1 VGAAAAPRLCE
12 DGFTVVRDTLED
24 LITYLKSGDAAA
36 LSHSALEHLLN
47 ARGQELLRQL
57 LQAHLDARGPGAAAG
72 PVRGA
77 DGIARN
83 QARLHERDLSTI
95 FGEVQVRRL
104 GYGAEKVESL
114 HPLDA
119 ELNLPPEQYSF
130 GLRRRAAE
138 EAAKGSFEETV
149 QSLAAHTGTAIG
161 KRQVEQ
167 LVRRAAADFDA
178 FYAQRQPD
186 ARAPTA
192 PLLVLTVDGKGVVMR
207 REDLREGTRQAA
219 ATRQHKL
226 GTRLSKGEK
235 RNAKRMATVAAV
247 YTVAP
252 FVRTPQD
259 VVRTLAP
266 AAQDEGP
273 KRPRPEHKRVW
284 ASLQKSPDDVIA
296 DAFVEAHRRDPDQTK
311 RWVALVD
318 GSDPQLARLEKTAQ
332 RAGVPLTIV
341 LDVMHVAEYLWSAS
355 LAFHAEDSPEREAWV
370 GERLLA
376 VLEGRASLVAA
387 GMRRSATRRD
397 LSAPERKSVD
407 DCARYLLNH
416 KAYLRYDEYLEAG
429 LPIAT
434 GVIEGACRHL
444 VKDRMDVTGARWSLA
459 GAEAV
464 LRLRALRA
472 SGDFEE
478 YWQFHEQQ
486 EHQRNHAARYAD
498 GKAVPLRGRHLRP
511 VK

>member
-1 VGAAAAPRLCE
+1 MGALAARLCE
-12 DGFTVVRDTLED
+12 DGFRVARDELEH

-36 LSHSALEHLLN
+36 LSHSALEQLLS
-47 ARGQELLRQL
+47 ARGQELLRTL
-57 LQAHLDARGPGAAAG
+57 LQAHLDVRGPGAAAG

-77 DGIARN
+77 DGIARD
-83 QARLHERDLSTI
+83 QARLHERGLSTL
-95 FGEVQVRRL
+95 FGEVRVRRL
-104 GYGAEKVESL
+104 GYGADGAESL

-119 ELNLPPEQYSF
+119 DLNLPAEQYSF

-138 EAAKGSFEETV
+138 EAAKVSFDETV
-149 QSLAAHTGTAIG
+149 QSLAAQTGTEVG

-167 LVRRAAADFDA
+167 LVPRAATDFDA
-178 FYAQRQPD
+178 FYAQRQP
-186 ARAPTA
+186 AAGAPTA
-192 PLLVLTVDGKGVVMR
+192 SLLVLTVDSKGVVMR
-207 REDLREGTRQAA
+207 PADLRDATRRA
-219 ATRQHKL
+219 ATTRKHKL

-252 FVRTPQD
+252 FIRTPED

-266 AAQDEGP
+266 APQDEGA

-284 ASLQKSPDDVIA
+284 ASLQKTADDVIEDVFA
-296 DAFVEAHRRDPDQTK
+296 EAQRRDPDQTK
-311 RWVALVD
+311 RWVAVVD
-318 GSDPQLARLEKTAQ
+318 GSDPQLARLEQTA
-332 RAGVPLTIV
+332 RRYGVQLTIV
-341 LDVMHVAEYLWSAS
+341 LDVMHVAEYLWSAA
-355 LAFHAEDSPEREAWV
+355 LAFHAEDSPDREAWV

-387 GMRRSATRRD
+387 GMRRSATRRE
-397 LSAPERKSVD
+397 LSVADRKPVD

-416 KAYLRYDEYLEAG
+416 KAYLHYHEYLAAG

-472 SGDFEE
+472 SGDFDE
-478 YWQFHEQQ
+478 YWRFHEQQ
-486 EHQRNHAARYAD
+486 EYARTHTARYKD
-498 GKAVPLRGRHLRP
+498 GRVVAVKGRRLRR

>member
-1 VGAAAAPRLCE
+1 
-12 DGFTVVRDTLED
+12 LEE
-24 LITYLKSGDAAA
+24 LITYLKSGEAAA
-36 LSHSALEHLLN
+36 LSHSALERLLS

-72 PVRGA
+72 PMRGA
-77 DGIARN
+77 DGIARD
-83 QARLHERDLSTI
+83 QGRLHARGLATI

-104 GYGAEKVESL
+104 GYGADGAESL

-119 ELNLPPEQYSF
+119 DLNLPTEQYSF

-138 EAAKGSFEETV
+138 EAAKASFEETV
-149 QSLAAHTGTAIG
+149 QSLAAHTGTAVG

-167 LVRRAAADFDA
+167 LVQRAAADFDA
-178 FYAQRQPD
+178 FYAQRRPD

-192 PLLVLTVDGKGVVMR
+192 SLLVLTVDSKGVVMR
-207 REDLREGTRQAA
+207 PEDLREATRQAA
-219 ATRQHKL
+219 TTRHHKL
-226 GTRLSKGEK
+226 GKRLAKGEK

-259 VVRTLAP
+259 VVRALAP
-266 AAQDEGP
+266 ASEGEGA

-284 ASLQKSPDDVIA
+284 ASLQKSPDEVIA
-296 DAFVEAHRRDPDQTK
+296 DAFAEAQRRDPHQTK

-318 GSDPQLARLEKTAQ
+318 GSDPQIARLEKTAQ
-332 RAGVPLTIV
+332 RRGVELTVV
-341 LDVMHVAEYLWSAS
+341 LDVMHVTEYLWSAS
-355 LAFHAEDSPEREAWV
+355 LAFHAEDSPDREAWV
-370 GERLLA
+370 SERLLA

-387 GMRRSATRRD
+387 GMRRSATRRA
-397 LSAPERKSVD
+397 LSAAERKPVD

-416 KAYLRYDEYLEAG
+416 QAYLRYHDYLETG

-472 SGDFEE
+472 SSDFEE
-478 YWQFHEQQ
+478 YWRFHEQQ
-486 EHQRNHAARYAD
+486 EYQRNHAARYAD
-498 GKAVPLRGRHLRP
+498 GKVVPLKGRHLRR